1 MPYVDGFVVPVP
13 RAQLDAYRAMAE
25 AAGKVWMEH
34 GALQYW
40 ECVGD
45 DVPDGEVT
53 SFPMAVK
60 LQPDEV
66 ACFSWIVYTSRAERD
81 RINAAVMADRRLAD
95 MQPANMSFDA
105 KRMIFG
111 GFTPVVQLGT

>member
-1 MPYVDGFVVPVP
+1 MPYVDGFVLPVP
-13 RAQLDAYRAMAE
+13 RAKLDAYRAMAE

-60 LQPDEV
+60 L
-66 ACFSWIVYTSRAERD
+66 
-81 RINAAVMADRRLAD
+81 RLTRS
-95 MQPANMSFDA
+95 PAFPGSS
-105 KRMIFG
+105 
-111 GFTPVVQLGT
+111 TPHAPSATASMPR